1 MFTPKILFNSLN
13 VFDYL
18 NVLINQKDFKLNS
31 LEFKLFITNNIVK
44 KNYRNAKTES
54 ILTELH

>member
-13 VFDYL
+13 VFNYLSVLKNQIDY
-18 NVLINQKDFKLNS
+18 IMNS
-31 LEFKLFITNNIVK
+31 LEFKLFITNNSK

-54 ILTELH
+54 NLTQLV